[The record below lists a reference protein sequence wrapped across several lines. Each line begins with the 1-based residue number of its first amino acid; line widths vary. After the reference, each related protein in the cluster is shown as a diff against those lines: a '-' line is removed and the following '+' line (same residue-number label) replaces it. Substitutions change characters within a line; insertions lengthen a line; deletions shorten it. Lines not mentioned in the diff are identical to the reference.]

1 MPAVLLVEDVRS
13 WVVADPTRAR
23 AGGRVMV
30 TES

>member
-13 WVVADPTRAR
+13 WVVAEQTRAR
-23 AGGRVMV
+23 AGGGTMV

>member
-13 WVVADPTRAR
+13 RVVAEQTRAR
-23 AGGRVMV
+23 AGNRAML

>member
-13 WVVADPTRAR
+13 MGLPERAR
-23 AGGRVMV
+23 AGADGRVMV